1 MEQLYNSTI
10 AAISTAM
17 SNSGIGIVRM
27 SGPEAFQIAD
37 GVYKGKKEKK
47 LCEQQSH
54 TIHYGYMVDGDQVID
69 EVLVMLMR
77 GPHSYTGE
85 DTVEINCHGG
95 VYVVKRILE
104 LLIKNGARP
113 AEPGEY
119 TKRAFLNGRL
129 DLSQAEADVI
139 YQNIFRANRDVFQ
152 WIGFMLLF
160 LVGYYAALSKTANYL
175 KNIGDG
181 IDNVLSNSK
190 QPIELETEL
199 EPIAEKLNTMK
210 MTLARKER
218 MAQESEQRKN
228 DLVVYLAHDLK
239 TPLTSVIAYLSML
252 DEKPDMLPEE
262 RKKYIHIAHT
272 KAIRLSEL
280 ISEFFEITK
289 FNLQNIRLEKETIN
303 LSLMLEQ
310 IMDEF
315 YAVFAD
321 NNLTGNIYT
330 EEDLMVEGDPDKLA
344 RVFDNLLRNAVAYSY
359 RGTNIDVRAY
369 GEGVAVVIVFSNQ
382 GEPIPKQKLQT
393 VFEKFYRADNSRSSQ
408 TGGAGL
414 GLSVAKEIVELHE
427 GTIEAFSDIQSTRFV
442 VRLKRLLPKG
452 QRQSGGVI

>member
-1 MEQLYNSTI
+1 MLQTMGI
-10 AAISTAM
+10 MMM
-17 SNSGIGIVRM
+17 SLVVGKVIITLIIDGLFQGKLSNLIIGI
-27 SGPEAFQIAD
+27 
-37 GVYKGKKEKK
+37 
-47 LCEQQSH
+47 
-54 TIHYGYMVDGDQVID
+54 
-69 EVLVMLMR
+69 LMKM
-77 GPHSYTGE
+77 
-85 DTVEINCHGG
+85 N
-95 VYVVKRILE
+95 
-104 LLIKNGARP
+104 
-113 AEPGEY
+113 
-119 TKRAFLNGRL
+119 
-129 DLSQAEADVI
+129 LSQAEADVI
-139 YQNIFRANRDVFQ
+139 YQNVFRANRDVFQ

-252 DEKPDMLPEE
+252 DEKPDMPPEE

-315 YAVFAD
+315 KKEYLERKEPIHFRKCRITDTETADGEFATLAKVVYTDHGMEKHFDGIGNGPIDAVQRGLEDALGIHIKVLD
-321 NNLTGNIYT
+321 YT
-330 EEDLMVEGDPDKLA
+330 EHAMASGSGAQAASYIHLVDQTTGKATYGVGISSNITRA
-344 RVFDNLLRNAVAYSY
+344 SIRGIFSAVN
-359 RGTNIDVRAY
+359 R
-369 GEGVAVVIVFSNQ
+369 
-382 GEPIPKQKLQT
+382 L
-393 VFEKFYRADNSRSSQ
+393 FY
-408 TGGAGL
+408 
-414 GLSVAKEIVELHE
+414 
-427 GTIEAFSDIQSTRFV
+427 
-442 VRLKRLLPKG
+442 
-452 QRQSGGVI
+452 